1 MSYLPNNQRT
11 LFCQT
16 TDKTVANTASETSL
30 IDGGVG
36 SLVIQA
42 NTFKV
47 GDTIRVFLQGYH
59 SAVSNPTIR
68 IRIKIT
74 GMGSVVLLDTGAVL
88 TANSTNDLCEL
99 AALLTIRSLGA
110 TGSIIGHGYW
120 QELGSGPNNFPM
132 INTGAITFDSTIDQ
146 TFDVTI
152 EWGTASASNTIT
164 STNVVIELLRATA

>member
-1 MSYLPNNQRT
+1 MAYLPNNQRT

-36 SLVIQA
+36 QLVILED
-42 NTFKV
+42 TLKV
-47 GDTIRVFLQGYH
+47 GDTIRVALQGYH
-59 SAVSNPTIR
+59 SAVSTPTIR
-68 IRIKIT
+68 IRVKLN
-74 GMGSVVLLDTGAVL
+74 SVVMLDTGAVA
-88 TANSTNDLCEL
+88 TGNSTDRLVEL
-99 AALLTIRSLGA
+99 SALLTVRTLGA

-120 QELGSGPNNFPM
+120 QELGAGANNFPM
-132 INTGAITFDSTIDQ
+132 INTAAVTFDSTIDQ

-152 EWGTASASNTIT
+152 EWGTASASNTVT